1 MNTSPL
7 NSKSETAATSQ
18 STMKNTRIRRYSIHP
33 AGAGAARLAF
43 EIAPPLQD
51 GSLRPEIVRE
61 DQHGHCFHSC
71 RDGFLPPDCVSATLV
86 GIVHVSP
93 RDVIIIRFYSES
105 GILVR
110 QDRFR
115 ISTSFIPELLEF
127 LKNPKSRK
135 VVSRQRHDL
144 SSGTGTLV
152 HMNPDELEKLFCDHH
167 PKWLRSRL
175 DAVLD
180 SWESELPIFFLR
192 VAPRAKIARNL
203 SLLVHHEPQRAL
215 AEFLRRLDQ
224 DLLQHCIQQEPF
236 AAVTHAFVRIPRA
249 VRIGLV
255 RKFSTYVL
263 DHHLDRL
270 TERELMAAS
279 CADAQTAFALRHFT
293 EGRRHAIMLANSYP
307 ASYFLEGHTRGSE
320 FLAEVKASVLEH
332 PRVWRNSH
340 HQSFALLFSALA
352 STLGVAF
359 AGVELLTLS
368 QKLGPGLRTEIKNYI
383 ASRI

>member
-1 MNTSPL
+1 L
-7 NSKSETAATSQ
+7 
-18 STMKNTRIRRYSIHP
+18 
-33 AGAGAARLAF
+33 
-43 EIAPPLQD
+43 
-51 GSLRPEIVRE
+51 IVNV
-61 DQHGHCFHSC
+61 C
-71 RDGFLPPDCVSATLV
+71 
-86 GIVHVSP
+86 P
-93 RDVIIIRFYSES
+93 RDVIVIRFYNES
-105 GILVR
+105 GILVH
-110 QDRFR
+110 QERFR
-115 ISTSFIPELLEF
+115 ISKSFTPELMEF
-127 LKNPKSRK
+127 QKSPTSGK
-135 VVSRQRHDL
+135 VFATQRHDL
-144 SSGTGTLV
+144 SPGAGTLV
-152 HMNPDELEKLFCDHH
+152 DMHPDDLKQLFRDHH

-180 SWESELPIFFLR
+180 SWELELPIFFVR
-192 VAPRAKIARNL
+192 VAPRSRIGRNL
-203 SLLVHHEPQRAL
+203 PLLVQHNPQRAIS
-215 AEFLRRLDQ
+215 EFLRRLDQ
-224 DLLQHCIQQEPF
+224 DQLQRCIQQEPF
-236 AAVTHAFVRIPRA
+236 AAVIHVFVRIPRA